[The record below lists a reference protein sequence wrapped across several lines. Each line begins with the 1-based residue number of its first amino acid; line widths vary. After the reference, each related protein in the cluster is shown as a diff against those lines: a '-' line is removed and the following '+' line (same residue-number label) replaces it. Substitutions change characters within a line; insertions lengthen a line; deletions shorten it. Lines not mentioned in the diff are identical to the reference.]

1 MWSLKDLKE
10 IVEDK
15 FIKTK
20 PLDVE
25 TGLNEIETTKAF
37 LEQLKKYNIPIKT
50 LNDIPYLFYLLRY
63 SDDEF
68 TTKLLSQKHE
78 DLMQT
83 ARATIYAMKGDCED
97 IHRFYNAVAIALG
110 EKVENVNLMVMFFG
124 DKENIT
130 GAHATSVINEK
141 ILTDYQAYVYANSL
155 KGILSYLKDI
165 YFPIYAYV
173 MLGIELKDGFIYY
186 KYKRA
191 EVFDNNDYKYNIQ
204 VATPTKAIN
213 ELRNHLYRNSEYENK
228 EKTNTFLKF
237 GSIAALSYILGKI
250 I

>member
-1 MWSLKDLKE
+1 MWTLKDLKE

-20 PLDVE
+20 PFDVE

-37 LEQLKKYNIPIKT
+37 IEQLKKYNIAIKT

-83 ARATIYAMKGDCED
+83 ARATIYSLKGDCED

-110 EKVENVNLMVMFFG
+110 EKVDNVNLIVVFFG
-124 DKENIT
+124 NKDKII
-130 GAHATSVINEK
+130 GAHATSIIDEK
-141 ILTDYQAYVYANSL
+141 ILTDYQAYVYTNSL
-155 KGILSYLKDI
+155 KGILSYLSDI

-173 MLGIELKDGFIYY
+173 MLSIELKDGFIHY
-186 KYKRA
+186 KYKKSD
-191 EVFDNNDYKYNIQ
+191 VFDNKDYKYSLQ

-213 ELRNHLYRNSEYENK
+213 ELRHHLYRNSEYES
-228 EKTNTFLKF
+228 KTKVSNFLKF
-237 GSIAALSYILGKI
+237 GSIATLSYILGKI
-250 I
+250 L

>member
-1 MWSLKDLKE
+1 M
-10 IVEDK
+10 
-15 FIKTK
+15 
-20 PLDVE
+20 
-25 TGLNEIETTKAF
+25 
-37 LEQLKKYNIPIKT
+37 
-50 LNDIPYLFYLLRY
+50 
-63 SDDEF
+63 
-68 TTKLLSQKHE
+68 
-78 DLMQT
+78 
-83 ARATIYAMKGDCED
+83 
-97 IHRFYNAVAIALG
+97 
-110 EKVENVNLMVMFFG
+110 
-124 DKENIT
+124 
-130 GAHATSVINEK
+130 
-141 ILTDYQAYVYANSL
+141 
-155 KGILSYLKDI
+155 SYLKDI